1 MKESP
6 GVKKQQLLQTLS
18 HSVGGGG
25 GVPKNVTTNKLAPL
39 ILVCMLWDL
48 TVYLKV
54 PSGLNMQ
61 FTAIKKKSVDWED
74 VCQYSTKNNNCPGL
88 KQYILSK

>member
-18 HSVGGGG
+18 HSVGGG

-61 FTAIKKKSVDWED
+61 FTAIKKNLLTGKM
-74 VCQYSTKNNNCPGL
+74 YANTAL
-88 KQYILSK
+88 KIIIVLV